1 MQSGR
6 PDRRHWLRRCIFAFA
21 FACGCTP
28 DISTQRNIPQRPSL
42 GEQLYGVFCDRL
54 GAQSLH
60 EDLSGTSYHLL
71 CHRKDG
77 AFADKVDTRFLP
89 SIQGGFSQ
97 SGQSVS
103 AEQQQQARVHGIA
116 RIEALARWRADLIS
130 ALDAMLPDIPVPA
143 KDLKNHDPAQSCS
156 PSGQERFRDQLSD
169 LLNRLNANNLY
180 IDGTLPNSTE
190 SLGRVFTAFKTDS
203 DLQSALARI
212 EARKGYHPPDVSLGA
227 LQPVLAYPDLR
238 DLSNSSLNLISPDSK
253 PYDLHPPRDSSG
265 QRIPVPGAAY
275 KDLTKLV
282 EVGHHE
288 LRTATA
294 DPPVP
299 PLAINFDPSLNREV
313 LNRPR
318 STPETLQKLLL
329 VEDPQLGGGDPRY
342 IVRRDQRGVASVALV
357 RGRIPDPFVD
367 EDGDKLADIDDLGQ
381 FKTSN
386 GVPAPTPFPF
396 AVEHSPTSRDVF
408 GRATATE
415 GRLVY
420 DYIDTNHTFIAA
432 LLEDLKPLVNPDP
445 SQHHETLLNAL
456 GALLPLFGSHDPEHP
471 VVRNYPADAREGAA
485 AVSYT
490 QFNPE
495 DSAVLDLTYAAGQAL
510 GDPTIDDTLALTRK
524 LFAEHPN
531 DMARLVGAALKAK
544 EVANRHPEATL
555 SPRSTF
561 WDELIEVGIEIA
573 RAPAVP
579 GHPPL
584 LEDLLVALAADDARP
599 FKDVLAMQMSH
610 KDLVSYDRS
619 DINGGPLS
627 YPPGSSGGVDVE
639 HPNGPFTMWYTPV
652 DRTQPDSG
660 TNRSYFQ
667 RYLQLIHDSNDV
679 SSCNAER
686 GRLFLHNIC
695 DPAFGCIDLTYQVG
709 GNGAPECLI
718 YRIKNLAKF
727 YLDSIVGEAQLFLR
741 ADVGVR
747 QFQSPQMFADSTG
760 LNGFWPTPRRESLRP
775 RPEFLNRLVFFDFS
789 DSPLPPGINYKTNCF
804 ISALNGPFRQGDD
817 GTPQPPDVDSNQHC
831 VQQQP
836 PVLIPPDEFRGS
848 AGTSLCA
855 EREIP
860 DPCTTS
866 SDCNHCSTAEG
877 RDDPG
882 CEPDH
887 MIHKL
892 RTCADGQWLAQRD
905 NNVLFAFEQPL
916 DFPDGTRSSAY
927 RALIPVVS
935 VFASHAQEEL
945 FLSLIE
951 VLYRHWQDDQG
962 TSDECVSPLRTD
974 RHYCSK
980 DGLVRSEPML
990 AEIFGQTDLMDA
1002 LNNLNKILI
1011 NTTIEHCNAVDP
1023 ATQLCTSSTTM
1034 NGISVMANAARALID
1049 PNRNIG
1055 LKDRHDN
1062 QGTTWNDGTAPVQ
1075 CESCSQVTPLYLL
1088 TNALRAVDNAFDAKP
1103 DRKALWLGEAGHA
1116 GARSQLVDQFLGVN
1130 GTGSSARFSRPGLPR
1145 VMITAADAIRSQL
1158 LARCP
1163 GTFTPPYAARCD
1175 WARDEIY
1182 SNVKDTLSGPLFAT
1196 TQDIAEAMRTD
1207 TAARVETEKLLT
1219 YLVGAPL
1226 NDPRR
1231 AALLVSLADVVQIAS
1246 DQTNFIP
1253 ILHALA
1259 PAVALSTVDSSGHAQ
1274 EGVVD
1279 TQLTLL
1285 TRASGKAFNA
1295 SNVELCASEVDP
1307 NQVITE
1313 VLRRATTP
1321 VSINGKV
1328 PRTPLELYLDV
1339 ITDVNRASPDQT
1351 DKLKPNDYASIFD
1364 QVADFMLSPDH
1375 GLEQFYE
1382 IVRQGT
1388 VR

>member
-1 MQSGR
+1 MPSGR
-6 PDRRHWLRRCIFAFA
+6 PDRRHWLRRCTLAFA

-28 DISTQRNIPQRPSL
+28 DISTQRNTPSRPSL

-89 SIQGGFSQ
+89 SIQNGPSR

-103 AEQQQQARVHGIA
+103 ADQQQQARAHGIA
-116 RIEALARWRADLIS
+116 RIEALARGRADLIS

-143 KDLKNHDPAQSCS
+143 KDLKNPDPAQSCS
-156 PSGQERFRDQLSD
+156 PAGQERFRDQLSD
-169 LLNRLNANNLY
+169 LLNRLNADNLY
-180 IDGTLPNSTE
+180 IDGTLPNTTE
-190 SLGRVFTAFKTDS
+190 SLGGVFTAFRTDS

-212 EARKGYHPPDVSLGA
+212 EARKGYHPPDVSLGG
-227 LQPVLAYPDLR
+227 LQPVLAYPGLR
-238 DLSNSSLNLISPDSK
+238 DLSNSSLNLVSPDSK
-253 PYDLHPPRDSSG
+253 PYDLHPPRDASG
-265 QRIPVPGAAY
+265 QRIPVPGTAY
-275 KDLTKLV
+275 QQLTKLV
-282 EVGHHE
+282 EVGHQE

-294 DPPVP
+294 DPPIP
-299 PLAINFDPSLNREV
+299 PLAINLDPSLNREV

-329 VEDPQLGGGDPRY
+329 VVDPQLGGGDPRY
-342 IVRRDQRGVASVALV
+342 IVRRDQRGIASVALV
-357 RGRIPDPFVD
+357 DGRIPDPFVD
-367 EDGDKLADIDDLGQ
+367 LDGDKLADIDDLGQ
-381 FKTSN
+381 FITSN

-396 AVEHSPTSRDVF
+396 AVEHSPASRDGF
-408 GRATATE
+408 GRATATD
-415 GRLVY
+415 GRLIY
-420 DYIDTNHTFIAA
+420 DYIDTNHTFVAA

-445 SQHHETLLNAL
+445 SQQHETLMNAL
-456 GALLPLFGSHDPEHP
+456 GALLPLFGSRQPAAK
-471 VVRNYPADAREGAA
+471 NYPADAREGAA
-485 AVSYT
+485 NVSYS
-490 QFNPE
+490 QFNP
-495 DSAVLDLTYAAGQAL
+495 DNSAVLDLAYAAGQAL
-510 GDPTIDDTLALTRK
+510 GDPSIDDTLALTRK

-544 EVANRHPEATL
+544 EIADLHPEATL
-555 SPRSTF
+555 SQRSTF
-561 WDELIEVGIEIA
+561 WDELIQVGINIV

-584 LEDLLVALAADDARP
+584 LEDLLIALAADDARP

-610 KDLVSYDRS
+610 KDLISYDRMA
-619 DINGGPLS
+619 INASALS
-627 YPPGSSGGVDVE
+627 YLPDLSGQVDLST
-639 HPNGPFTMWYTPV
+639 GRPFTMWYTPV
-652 DRTQPDSG
+652 DRTMPDTG
-660 TNRSYFQ
+660 TNRSFFQ

-679 SSCNAER
+679 SSCNADN

-695 DPAFGCIDLTYQVG
+695 DPSFGCIDLEYPQGVAG
-709 GNGAPECLI
+709 QECLL
-718 YRIKNLAKF
+718 YRIDNLAKF
-727 YLDSIVGEAQLFLR
+727 YLDSIVGHAQLYLR
-741 ADVGVR
+741 PDLGVR
-747 QFQSPQMFADSTG
+747 PFQTPEMFSESTG
-760 LNGFWPTPRRESLRP
+760 LDGFWPTGRGDSLRP

-789 DSPLPPGINYKTNCF
+789 DSPNPTDLNQRTNCF
-804 ISALNGPFRQGDD
+804 ISALNGPFHEADD
-817 GTPQPPDVDSNQHC
+817 GTLEPPTVVNHACVEQPPQ
-831 VQQQP
+831 
-836 PVLIPPDEFRGS
+836 LIPKDHFRGS
-848 AGTSLCA
+848 TGTSRCL
-855 EREIP
+855 ERSIA
-860 DPCTTS
+860 DPCATS
-866 SDCNHCSTAEG
+866 AACNHCPRAE
-877 RDDPG
+877 DPG

-892 RTCADGQWLAQRD
+892 RDCVDGQWLPQRD

-962 TSDECVSPLRTD
+962 TPDECVSADPTN

-990 AEIFGQTDLMDA
+990 AEIFGQTDLMDG

-1011 NTTIEHCNAVDP
+1011 TTTIEHCDAVDP
-1023 ATQLCTSSTTM
+1023 VTQLCTSSTTI
-1034 NGISVMANAARALID
+1034 NGITVMANAARALID
-1049 PNRNIG
+1049 PNRNVG
-1055 LKDRHDN
+1055 LKDRHGN
-1062 QGTTWNDGTAPVQ
+1062 QGTTWNDGTRPGPEQ
-1075 CESCSQVTPLYLL
+1075 CASCSQVTPLYLL
-1088 TNALRAVDNAFDAKP
+1088 TNALRAVDNVFDAAP

-1145 VMITAADAIRSQL
+1145 VMITGADAIRSQL

-1163 GTFTPPYAARCD
+1163 DTFTPPYAARCA

-1182 SNVKDTLSGPLFAT
+1182 SNVKDTLSGPLFAAV
-1196 TQDIAEAMRTD
+1196 QDLAEALRKD

-1219 YLVGAPL
+1219 YLVGAPV
-1226 NDPRR
+1226 NDPQR

-1246 DQTNFIP
+1246 DQTNFVP

-1279 TQLTLL
+1279 AQLTLL
-1285 TRASGKAFNA
+1285 TRASSKAFNA

-1313 VLRRATTP
+1313 VLRRATIP
-1321 VSINGKV
+1321 VSINGQV

-1364 QVADFMLSPDH
+1364 QVADFTLSPDH

-1382 IVRQGT
+1382 IVRQGR

>member
-1 MQSGR
+1 
-6 PDRRHWLRRCIFAFA
+6 LA

-28 DISTQRNIPQRPSL
+28 DISTERNTPSRPSL
-42 GEQLYGVFCDRL
+42 GEELYGVFCDRL

-77 AFADKVDTRFLP
+77 AFADKVDSRFLP
-89 SIQGGFSQ
+89 SIQGGLSQ
-97 SGQSVS
+97 SGQTVS

-143 KDLKNHDPAQSCS
+143 KDLKNHDLAQSCS
-156 PSGQERFRDQLSD
+156 PAGQERFRDQLSD
-169 LLNRLNANNLY
+169 LLNRLQADKLY

-190 SLGRVFTAFKTDS
+190 SLGQVFTAFKTDS

-227 LQPVLAYPDLR
+227 LQPVLAYPGLR

-253 PYDLHPPRDSSG
+253 PYDLHPPIDASG

-275 KDLTKLV
+275 TELTKLV

-299 PLAINFDPSLNREV
+299 PLAINRDPSLNREV

-318 STPETLQKLLL
+318 STAETLQKLLL

-357 RGRIPDPFVD
+357 NGSVPSPFVD
-367 EDGDKLADIDDLGQ
+367 QDGDKLADIDDLGQ
-381 FKTSN
+381 FITSN
-386 GVPAPTPFPF
+386 GVPAPTPFPTTGEQS
-396 AVEHSPTSRDVF
+396 ATSRDGF
-408 GRATATE
+408 GRATATG
-415 GRLVY
+415 GRLAY
-420 DYIDTNHTFIAA
+420 DYINTNHTFAAA

-445 SQHHETLLNAL
+445 SQQHETLMDSLA
-456 GALLPLFGSHDPEHP
+456 GLLPLFGSRQQAVKH
-471 VVRNYPADAREGAA
+471 YPADSREVAA
-485 AVSYT
+485 DVNYT
-490 QFNPE
+490 RFNPN
-495 DSAVLDLTYAAGQAL
+495 DSAVLDLAYAAGQML
-510 GDPTIDDTLALTRK
+510 GDPSIDDTLALTIK
-524 LFAEHPN
+524 LFTEHPT
-531 DMARLVGAALKAK
+531 DMARLVGAALEAK
-544 EVANRHPEATL
+544 KIADRHSEATL
-555 SPRSTF
+555 SSRSTF
-561 WDELIEVGIEIA
+561 WDELIQIGIEIA

-579 GHPPL
+579 GRPPL
-584 LEDLLVALAADDARP
+584 LEDLLIALASDDARP
-599 FKDVLAMQMSH
+599 FKDVLAMQLSH
-610 KDLVSYDRS
+610 KDLISYDRS
-619 DINGGPLS
+619 DINGPALS

-652 DRTQPDSG
+652 DRTQPDTG
-660 TNRSYFQ
+660 TNRSFFQ

-679 SSCNAER
+679 SACNAER

-695 DPAFGCIDLTYQVG
+695 DPTFGCVDLTYQLG
-709 GNGAPECLI
+709 GTGAPECLI

-727 YLDSIVGEAQLFLR
+727 YLDSIVGAAQLFLR
-741 ADVGVR
+741 ADLGVR
-747 QFQSPQMFADSTG
+747 QFQSPQMFSDSTG

-789 DSPLPPGINYKTNCF
+789 DSPLPPGINYRTNCF
-804 ISALNGPFRQGDD
+804 ISALNGPFRRGDD
-817 GTPQPPDVDSNQHC
+817 GTPQPPDVDLNQRC
-831 VQQQP
+831 VQEQP
-836 PVLIPPDEFRGS
+836 PELIPPDEFRGS
-848 AGTSLCA
+848 TGTSLCA

-866 SDCNHCSTAEG
+866 SDCNHCATPEG

-892 RTCADGQWLAQRD
+892 RTCANGQWLAQRD

-927 RALIPVVS
+927 RALTPVVS
-935 VFASHAQEEL
+935 VFVSHQQEEL

-951 VLYRHWQDDQG
+951 VLYRHWQDDRG
-962 TSDECVSPLRTD
+962 TADECISPD
-974 RHYCSK
+974 PASPHYCSK

-990 AEIFGQTDLMDA
+990 AEIFGETDLMDA
-1002 LNNLNKILI
+1002 LNNLNKVLI
-1011 NTTIEHCNAVDP
+1011 NTTIQHCNAVDP
-1023 ATQLCTSSTTM
+1023 VTQLCTSFTPM
-1034 NGISVMANAARALID
+1034 NGITVMANATRALLD
-1049 PNRNIG
+1049 PDHNVG
-1055 LKDRHDN
+1055 LKDRRGN
-1062 QGTTWNDGTAPVQ
+1062 PTTAWNDGSHTDTP
-1075 CESCSQVTPLYLL
+1075 VTPLYLL
-1088 TNALRAVDNAFDAKP
+1088 TNALRSVDNVFDGVP
-1103 DRKALWLGEAGHA
+1103 DRKAQWLR
-1116 GARSQLVDQFLGVN
+1116 ARSQLVDQFLGVN
-1130 GTGSSARFSRPGLPR
+1130 GTGSTARFSRPGLPR
-1145 VMITAADAIRSQL
+1145 VTITAAEAIRSQL

-1163 GTFTPPYAARCD
+1163 GTFTPPYTARCE
-1175 WARDEIY
+1175 WARDEIF
-1182 SNVKDTLSGPLFAT
+1182 SNLLDTLSGPLFAAL
-1196 TQDIAEAMRTD
+1196 QDLTEKLRQD
-1207 TAARVETEKLLT
+1207 TAARTETEKLLT
-1219 YLVGAPL
+1219 YLVGAPV

-1246 DQTNFIP
+1246 DQSNFIP

-1259 PAVALSTVDSSGHAQ
+1259 PAVALSTVDSSGHGQ
-1274 EGVVD
+1274 EGLVD
-1279 TQLTLL
+1279 AELTLL

-1321 VSINGKV
+1321 VSINGKI